1 MDRIIRMVMN
11 MLIRKVVNRGVNAGV
26 DLATRGRE
34 DTSTTEQQAS
44 TQSTTRNARK
54 LMRTARR
61 FTRF

>member
-1 MDRIIRMVMN
+1 MN

-34 DTSTTEQQAS
+34 DTSTTAQRTS
-44 TQSTTRNARK
+44 TQSTTRNARQ
-54 LMRTARR
+54 LMRAARR